1 MWLFTLIGAIDV
13 FTFIADKLF
22 SILKNKKNLCLFFIN
37 LLMGIAFLL
46 MGALFYLSIKTML
59 TYLAN
64 IIPQFSMLASFQPYI
79 LILFVILI
87 QIFLAIYVFYKLK
100 KHFCLP
106 LIETI
111 PNERLKRCLM
121 PSFKQLLSCG
131 FLLGNGFGF
140 WLLTICKEITVNS
153 SLLYLLL
160 VALVI
165 MWFGLEIIFTINFLE
180 SIRVLR
186 LSQLYSDPDFQER
199 IKVQNADGFFIVST
213 KDKQSNSFRLDVDL
227 GIYNPIEKEDNRSVS
242 AIRPFSLKYLKNSVN
257 WRKMRKPKIENSPR
271 NISIIVFIENIV
283 KSLLKRPLQRSFFLT
298 QIRFKSIFN

>member
-1 MWLFTLIGAIDV
+1 
-13 FTFIADKLF
+13 
-22 SILKNKKNLCLFFIN
+22 
-37 LLMGIAFLL
+37 
-46 MGALFYLSIKTML
+46 
-59 TYLAN
+59 
-64 IIPQFSMLASFQPYI
+64 MLASFQPYI

-242 AIRPFSLKYLKNSVN
+242 AIRPFSLQVLKEFRELEENAKAKD
-257 WRKMRKPKIENSPR
+257 RK
-271 NISIIVFIENIV
+271 
-283 KSLLKRPLQRSFFLT
+283 
-298 QIRFKSIFN
+298 